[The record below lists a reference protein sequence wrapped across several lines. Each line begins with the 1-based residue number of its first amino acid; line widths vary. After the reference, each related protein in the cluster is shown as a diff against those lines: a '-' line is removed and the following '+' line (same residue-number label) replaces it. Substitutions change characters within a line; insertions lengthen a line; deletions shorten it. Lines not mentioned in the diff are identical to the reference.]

1 MKDNIYNKARKNMK
15 SYWNKCFTSTKVLLL
30 MLLVISS
37 TMLLATI
44 YNANAMDIVP
54 PEEEIPQ
61 EVEGVWIPT
70 ADDIEYQDSMWQI
83 INRTQ
88 KDVDIIKEDIED
100 ILYKLD
106 RIEYSDGTWDSIRI
120 PIESDEE
127 RMWIGGNGDTIWE

>member
-1 MKDNIYNKARKNMK
+1 MIRIGKT
-15 SYWNKCFTSTKVLLL
+15 C
-30 MLLVISS
+30 ISS
-37 TMLLATI
+37 TMIVLIVALVLIGTMAI
-44 YNANAMDIVP
+44 ASILNMEEPMESSMDN
-54 PEEEIPQ
+54 IPQ
-61 EVEGVWIPT
+61 EIEGVWIPT

-127 RMWIGGNGDTIWE
+127 VMWIGGNGDTIWE

>member
-1 MKDNIYNKARKNMK
+1 MIRIGKT
-15 SYWNKCFTSTKVLLL
+15 C
-30 MLLVISS
+30 ISS
-37 TMLLATI
+37 TMIVLIVALVLIGTMAI
-44 YNANAMDIVP
+44 ASILNMEEPMESSMDN
-54 PEEEIPQ
+54 IPQ
-61 EVEGVWIPT
+61 EIEGVWIPT
-70 ADDIEYQDSMWQI
+70 ADDIQYQDSMWQI

-127 RMWIGGNGDTIWE
+127 VMWIGGNGDTIWEQRITIGVA

>member
-1 MKDNIYNKARKNMK
+1 MIRIGNT
-15 SYWNKCFTSTKVLLL
+15 C
-30 MLLVISS
+30 ISS
-37 TMLLATI
+37 TM
-44 YNANAMDIVP
+44 IVMIVALVLIGGMAIASIINIKEP
-54 PEEEIPQ
+54 IESSIDNIPQ

-106 RIEYSDGTWDSIRI
+106 RIDYSDGTWDSIRM

-127 RMWIGGNGDTIWE
+127 VMWIGGNGDTIWE

>member
-1 MKDNIYNKARKNMK
+1 MIRIGKT
-15 SYWNKCFTSTKVLLL
+15 C
-30 MLLVISS
+30 ISS
-37 TMLLATI
+37 TM
-44 YNANAMDIVP
+44 IVMIVALVLIGTMAIASILNM
-54 PEEEIPQ
+54 EEPIESSIDNIPQ
-61 EVEGVWIPT
+61 EIEGVWIPT

-106 RIEYSDGTWDSIRI
+106 RIEYSDGTWDSIRM

-127 RMWIGGNGDTIWE
+127 VMWIGGNGDTIWE

>member
-1 MKDNIYNKARKNMK
+1 MIRIGKT
-15 SYWNKCFTSTKVLLL
+15 C
-30 MLLVISS
+30 ISS
-37 TMLLATI
+37 TM
-44 YNANAMDIVP
+44 IVLIVALVLIGTMAIASILNM
-54 PEEEIPQ
+54 EEPIESSIDNIPQ
-61 EVEGVWIPT
+61 EIEGVWIPT

-106 RIEYSDGTWDSIRI
+106 RIEYSDGTWDSIRM

-127 RMWIGGNGDTIWE
+127 VKWIGGNGDTIWE

>member
-1 MKDNIYNKARKNMK
+1 MIRIGNT
-15 SYWNKCFTSTKVLLL
+15 C
-30 MLLVISS
+30 ISS
-37 TMLLATI
+37 TM
-44 YNANAMDIVP
+44 IVLIVALVLIGGMAIASIINIKEP
-54 PEEEIPQ
+54 IESSIDNIPQ

-106 RIEYSDGTWDSIRI
+106 RIDYSDGTWDSIRM

-127 RMWIGGNGDTIWE
+127 VMWIGGNGDTIWE

>member
-1 MKDNIYNKARKNMK
+1 MIRIGNT
-15 SYWNKCFTSTKVLLL
+15 C
-30 MLLVISS
+30 ISS
-37 TMLLATI
+37 TM
-44 YNANAMDIVP
+44 IVLIVALVLIGTMAIASILNV
-54 PEEEIPQ
+54 EESSIDMIPQ
-61 EVEGVWIPT
+61 EVEQVWIPT

-106 RIEYSDGTWDSIRI
+106 RIEYSDGTWDSIRM

>member
-1 MKDNIYNKARKNMK
+1 MIRIGNRCI
-15 SYWNKCFTSTKVLLL
+15 SSSTI
-30 MLLVISS
+30 LLVFAIVLMSTLALASIMGSEEPTESS
-37 TMLLATI
+37 I
-44 YNANAMDIVP
+44 D
-54 PEEEIPQ
+54 EIPQ

-70 ADDIEYQDSMWQI
+70 EEDIEYQDSMWTI

-106 RIEYSDGTWDSIRI
+106 RIEYSDGTWDSIRM

-127 RMWIGGNGDTIWE
+127 VMWIGGNGDTIWE

>member
-1 MKDNIYNKARKNMK
+1 MIRIGKT
-15 SYWNKCFTSTKVLLL
+15 C
-30 MLLVISS
+30 ISS
-37 TMLLATI
+37 TM
-44 YNANAMDIVP
+44 IVLIVALVLIGTMAIASILNM
-54 PEEEIPQ
+54 EEPIESSIDNIPQ
-61 EVEGVWIPT
+61 EIEGVWIPT

-106 RIEYSDGTWDSIRI
+106 RIEYSDGTWDSIRM

-127 RMWIGGNGDTIWE
+127 VMWIGGNGDTIWE

>member
-1 MKDNIYNKARKNMK
+1 MIRIGNRCI
-15 SYWNKCFTSTKVLLL
+15 SSSTI
-30 MLLVISS
+30 LLVFAIVLMSTLALASIMGSEEPTESS
-37 TMLLATI
+37 I
-44 YNANAMDIVP
+44 D
-54 PEEEIPQ
+54 EIPQ

-70 ADDIEYQDSMWQI
+70 EEDIEYQDSMWTI

-106 RIEYSDGTWDSIRI
+106 RIEYKDGTWDSIRI

-127 RMWIGGNGDTIWE
+127 RMWITGEGDTIWE

>member
-1 MKDNIYNKARKNMK
+1 MIRIGNT
-15 SYWNKCFTSTKVLLL
+15 C
-30 MLLVISS
+30 ISS
-37 TMLLATI
+37 TM
-44 YNANAMDIVP
+44 IVLIVALVLIGGMAIASIINIKEP
-54 PEEEIPQ
+54 IESSIDNIPQ
-61 EVEGVWIPT
+61 EIEGVWIPT

-106 RIEYSDGTWDSIRI
+106 RIDYSDGTWDSIRM

-127 RMWIGGNGDTIWE
+127 VMWIGGNGDTIWE